1 MYVKEEE
8 CNKRYCPFKM
18 SSPNADSDD
27 ACDGSQCMAWRWK
40 PVPNTAWKPKSISEF
55 SAPNDYRLEPPP
67 YIDSDT
73 EGYCG
78 MATRPSF
85 NV

>member
-1 MYVKEEE
+1 MYFSSKNSYEKHCPIRGVGEVCVGDE
-8 CNKRYCPFKM
+8 CAM
-18 SSPNADSDD
+18 
-27 ACDGSQCMAWRWK
+27 WRWK
-40 PVPNTAWKPKSISEF
+40 PFPNPAWKPKSVSEF
-55 SAPNDYRLEPPP
+55 AAPNDYRLEPPP